1 MIEGKF
7 FFWSISKKWSE
18 NTWQRSENYDC
29 LLDYL
34 YFNKN
39 YSLIAI
45 DLSKQQAGDAD
56 PKAIQQINFTGEL
69 KPPEQTTMIFII
81 EEAK

>member
-1 MIEGKF
+1 MIDGET
-7 FFWSISKKWSE
+7 FFWLVSKKWSE
-18 NTWQRSENYDC
+18 NIWQSSKNYDC
-29 LLDYL
+29 LLYYL

-45 DLSKQQAGDAD
+45 DLSNQQARDAD

-69 KPPEQTTMIFII
+69 KRPEQATMFFITA
-81 EEAK
+81 EAK